1 MGVGGRKAGQRGRQ
15 VEIAAHKTEKA
26 KEGGEVLGGA
36 GGGGVRAR
44 GRGDGGTGRA
54 GGGEGVGGSVGGKT
68 KVKGPRGLAPP
79 IWGGRGE
86 APGGRAGGILQGWI
100 GENVDD
106 NGLGTITLNPRPTL

>member
-1 MGVGGRKAGQRGRQ
+1 MGGQKVGHRVRQ
-15 VEIAAHKTEKA
+15 AEIAAHKTQKV
-26 KEGGEVLGGA
+26 KEGGGVLGGA

-44 GRGDGGTGRA
+44 GRGDGGRGRA
-54 GGGEGVGGSVGGKT
+54 GGGQGVGGKT

-100 GENVDD
+100 GETVDD
-106 NGLGTITLNPRPTL
+106 NGVGT